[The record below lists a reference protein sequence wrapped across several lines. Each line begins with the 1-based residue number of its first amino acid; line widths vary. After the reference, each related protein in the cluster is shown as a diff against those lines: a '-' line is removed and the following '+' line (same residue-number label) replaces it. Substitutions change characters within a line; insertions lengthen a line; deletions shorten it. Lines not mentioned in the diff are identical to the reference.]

1 MREARRLRPMSRL
14 DYEIYHTLMNGY
26 VELQKPILE
35 LSEKHRLESDVRSFY
50 HFLKVEASMT
60 RRGR

>member
-1 MREARRLRPMSRL
+1 MGRL

-26 VELQKPILE
+26 VEFQKQILE

-50 HFLKVEASMT
+50 HFLKVEASMA